1 MITIKLLGPIQR
13 AYNLDTICLDKSDL
27 SISNII
33 SCLRDRAVNPDLIE
47 ERNILIAVNGIQSS
61 LIPRFE
67 PVIKNGDVVTVA
79 SLIHGG

>member
-1 MITIKLLGPIQR
+1 LITIKLLGPIR
-13 AYNLDTICLDKSDL
+13 RVYNSDTLSLDKSDL

-33 SCLRDRAVNPDLIE
+33 SHLREGASNPDLIE
-47 ERNILIAVNGIQSS
+47 EKNILIVVNGIQSS
-61 LIPRFE
+61 LLSKFE